1 MRSLDLVGTANPN
14 LSQSL
19 PVARS
24 SRSEDPSTGSQVLID
39 HEAATHQGQRAISS
53 GAEIRFQEVQS

>member
-1 MRSLDLVGTANPN
+1 MRALDLVGTANPN

-24 SRSEDPSTGSQVLID
+24 SRSENASTGSQVLIS
-39 HEAATHQGQRAISS
+39 HEAAAHQGQRSISS
-53 GAEIRFQEVQS
+53 GAAILIQEVQS